1 VYKRQF
7 ALFIKNKFAQ
17 LLFFYQNAMG
27 LIHKLAYN
35 SSFLAA
41 CGQAAMISSKPTEAG
56 EMFYSLAYK
65 PYANSNATIRPA
77 AK

>member
-1 VYKRQF
+1 
-7 ALFIKNKFAQ
+7 
-17 LLFFYQNAMG
+17 MG

-41 CGQAAMISSKPTEAG
+41 CGQAAMISSKPTAAG
-56 EMFYSLAYK
+56 EMFYSLAK
-65 PYANSNATIRPA
+65 TTSTATDVTIRPS